1 MTARPIH
8 SRFYATAWRKS
19 TLAMPLEVE
28 GLLIRISA
36 FNMESGVPLPK
47 CRTTTCRMIG
57 LHRNKLDKL
66 LNVLLASGDLVD
78 DERGIYSARA
88 ISEFEASNMAIA
100 SKATTKQ
107 PHGNPPPN
115 PIATTPL
122 TPPVEAEKSEQIL
135 RAIVEKEKEKER
147 IERKV
152 EKSSVPLSQNPEPK
166 AVDGRTEDSPSDYLK
181 EVFAG
186 QTEAMLVF
194 TETAMGGFCRPNAVQ
209 WLSTTVAAHGS
220 DAVAQAFASMIEKR
234 AAGEIITRPL
244 PLWSNIAAGIK
255 RGYRNANAAA
265 KRQSIESPP
274 KPKGVGEILRERAVA
289 VAAAA
294 AAKST
299 VAEVI

>member
-100 SKATTKQ
+100 SKATPKQ
-107 PHGNPPPN
+107 PHGNPPPQ
-115 PIATTPL
+115 PH
-122 TPPVEAEKSEQIL
+122 
-135 RAIVEKEKEKER
+135 
-147 IERKV
+147 
-152 EKSSVPLSQNPEPK
+152 
-166 AVDGRTEDSPSDYLK
+166 SDYP
-181 EVFAG
+181 
-186 QTEAMLVF
+186 
-194 TETAMGGFCRPNAVQ
+194 PN
-209 WLSTTVAAHGS
+209 
-220 DAVAQAFASMIEKR
+220 
-234 AAGEIITRPL
+234 
-244 PLWSNIAAGIK
+244 
-255 RGYRNANAAA
+255 
-265 KRQSIESPP
+265 PP
-274 KPKGVGEILRERAVA
+274 
-289 VAAAA
+289 
-294 AAKST
+294 S
-299 VAEVI
+299 